1 VSLRLQSFKIK
12 GFVHAH
18 SGGADMTTGQPAEH
32 VDTLR
37 ELAKDG
43 PAVALLAVAAALDR
57 ARAALDTTPPG
68 GER

>member
-1 VSLRLQSFKIK
+1 
-12 GFVHAH
+12 
-18 SGGADMTTGQPAEH
+18 MTTGQPAEH